1 MALSSPLTPMVVPE
15 PSWLQLAAEDK
26 RALAELLAEEPGEA
40 VGALEAADKVREE
53 ARKTKKKKETQQS
66 VQEAE
71 QAADRS
77 EANLRKYRADETMKT
92 LRKRAEKKADDTK
105 KEEAA
110 ARKLKK
116 QKERA
121 NHRQKQFRDTRRKK
135 MGNEAYLE
143 EQRAARKKNRK
154 KRKAE
159 KEAAKEAQKKKTAKE
174 AAKKIAAWTA
184 RLARGQFARRTVL
197 SKFISPSMPSMPRF
211 QAPAAS
217 AICRAAVRAIPWNSM
232 WQSSTTSR
240 TAAAEASR
248 CTSATGLASMHRR
261 TWEAWPHPATIP
273 DPQPAHDESAP
284 ARRTAL
290 CAAYCARATRA
301 ILAGKRSL
309 AHVRAAARRG
319 IIS

>member
-15 PSWLQLAAEDK
+15 PSWLQLAAEEK

-121 NHRQKQFRDTRRKK
+121 NHRQKQFRDTRRKVFIAPVYTQRRLRRFIDK
-135 MGNEAYLE
+135 GNEVGGPHVHVHHK
-143 EQRAARKKNRK
+143 QRP
-154 KRKAE
+154 
-159 KEAAKEAQKKKTAKE
+159 
-174 AAKKIAAWTA
+174 
-184 RLARGQFARRTVL
+184 
-197 SKFISPSMPSMPRF
+197 SP
-211 QAPAAS
+211 
-217 AICRAAVRAIPWNSM
+217 
-232 WQSSTTSR
+232 
-240 TAAAEASR
+240 
-248 CTSATGLASMHRR
+248 
-261 TWEAWPHPATIP
+261 
-273 DPQPAHDESAP
+273 AP
-284 ARRTAL
+284 ARTPRRCVLPRPVELKVCLSLGYDRFYTDAL
-290 CAAYCARATRA
+290 YMRQLL
-301 ILAGKRSL
+301 LACNIKVFIHFRPEYFDF
-309 AHVRAAARRG
+309 
-319 IIS
+319 